1 MAENKHEQREKPGQ
15 EPLRQENAGTEE
27 AGGLAGEGFKALSD
41 AIDAEVTRTERAN
54 VRQLHD
60 QRKVRIVIP
69 SGRSKHDRMPV
80 ILGVNGR
87 EYLIV
92 RDREIAVPEGVVNV
106 LNLARE
112 KVAVTSE
119 VNGQQVVEWEEA
131 QRIPFQI
138 LGYVEPAGR

>member
-1 MAENKHEQREKPGQ
+1 MSELAMRSKMQINHAEKLAVAAEAAKNVQDGDTVFLDCGTSIA
-15 EPLRQENAGTEE
+15 PLG
-27 AGGLAGEGFKALSD
+27 
-41 AIDAEVTRTERAN
+41 AILMR
-54 VRQLHD
+54 
-60 QRKVRIVIP
+60 RKVRIVIP

-112 KVAVTSE
+112 KVAVPSE